1 MSEMIDYETGEIIDN
16 GATPGEDKPTL
27 KELVERGVNLKRQ
40 AISIAEDIAEIAEQ
54 AKELYNTSKRDYNAF
69 IKYTIL
75 KDIEVE
81 IEALNETKIKL
92 QNLDNDEE

>member
-16 GATPGEDKPTL
+16 DATSGEDKPTL
-27 KELVERGVNLKRQ
+27 KELVDRGVNLKRQ
-40 AISIAEDIAEIAEQ
+40 AISIAEDIADIAEQ

-92 QNLDNDEE
+92 QNLDSDEE

>member
-1 MSEMIDYETGEIIDN
+1 MSEMIDYETGEIIEN
-16 GATPGEDKPTL
+16 EDQEKPTL

-54 AKELYNTSKRDYNAF
+54 AKDLYNTSKRDYNAF

-75 KDIEVE
+75 KDIEEE
-81 IEALNETKIKL
+81 IEALNDTKTKL
-92 QNLDNDEE
+92 QNLDNEAE

>member
-1 MSEMIDYETGEIIDN
+1 MSEMIDYETGEIIEN
-16 GATPGEDKPTL
+16 EDQEKPTL
-27 KELVERGVNLKRQ
+27 KELVDRGVNLKRQ

-75 KDIEVE
+75 KDIEEE
-81 IEALNETKIKL
+81 IEALNDTKTKL
-92 QNLDNDEE
+92 QNLDNEAE

>member
-16 GATPGEDKPTL
+16 DATSGEDKPTL
-27 KELVERGVNLKRQ
+27 KELVERGVDLKRQ

>member
-1 MSEMIDYETGEIIDN
+1 MSEMIDYETGEIIENDDQ
-16 GATPGEDKPTL
+16 EKPTL
-27 KELVERGVNLKRQ
+27 KELVDRGVNLKRQ

-75 KDIEVE
+75 KDIEQE
-81 IEALNETKIKL
+81 IEALNDTKTKL
-92 QNLDNDEE
+92 QNLDNEAE

>member
-1 MSEMIDYETGEIIDN
+1 MSEMIDYETGEIIEND
-16 GATPGEDKPTL
+16 EQEKPTL

-54 AKELYNTSKRDYNAF
+54 AKDLYNTSKRDYNAF

-75 KDIEVE
+75 KDIEEE
-81 IEALNETKIKL
+81 IEALNDTKTKL
-92 QNLDNDEE
+92 QNLDNEAE

>member
-16 GATPGEDKPTL
+16 DANSGEDKPTL

>member
-1 MSEMIDYETGEIIDN
+1 MSEMIDYETGEIINNDAN
-16 GATPGEDKPTL
+16 SGEDKPTL

>member
-1 MSEMIDYETGEIIDN
+1 MSEMIDYETGEIIEN
-16 GATPGEDKPTL
+16 EEQEKPTL

-54 AKELYNTSKRDYNAF
+54 AKDLYNTSKRDYNAF

-75 KDIEVE
+75 KDIEEE
-81 IEALNETKIKL
+81 IEALNDTKTKL
-92 QNLDNDEE
+92 QNLDNEAE

>member
-1 MSEMIDYETGEIIDN
+1 MSEMIDYETGEIIEND
-16 GATPGEDKPTL
+16 EQEKPTL

-54 AKELYNTSKRDYNAF
+54 AKDLYNTSKRDYNAF

>member
-16 GATPGEDKPTL
+16 DATSGEDKPTL

-92 QNLDNDEE
+92 QNLDNDGE

>member
-1 MSEMIDYETGEIIDN
+1 MSEMIDYETGEIIENDDQ
-16 GATPGEDKPTL
+16 EKPTL
-27 KELVERGVNLKRQ
+27 KELVDRGVNLKRQ

-75 KDIEVE
+75 KDIEQE
-81 IEALNETKIKL
+81 IEALNDTKTKL
-92 QNLDNDEE
+92 QNLDNEVE

>member
-16 GATPGEDKPTL
+16 DATPGEDKPTL

-92 QNLDNDEE
+92 QSLDNDEE

>member
-1 MSEMIDYETGEIIDN
+1 MSEMIDYETGEIINND
-16 GATPGEDKPTL
+16 ATSGEDKPTL

>member
-16 GATPGEDKPTL
+16 DATSGEDRPTL

>member
-1 MSEMIDYETGEIIDN
+1 MSEMIDYETGEIIEN
-16 GATPGEDKPTL
+16 EDQEKPTL

-54 AKELYNTSKRDYNAF
+54 AKELYGTSKRDYNAF

>member
-1 MSEMIDYETGEIIDN
+1 MIDYETGEIIEN
-16 GATPGEDKPTL
+16 EDQEKPTL
-27 KELVERGVNLKRQ
+27 KELVDRGVNLKRQ

-75 KDIEVE
+75 KDIEEE
-81 IEALNETKIKL
+81 IEALNDTKTKL
-92 QNLDNDEE
+92 QNLDNEAE

>member
-16 GATPGEDKPTL
+16 DATPGEDKPTL

>member
-16 GATPGEDKPTL
+16 DATSGEDKPTL

-75 KDIEVE
+75 KDIELE

>member
-16 GATPGEDKPTL
+16 AATPGEDKPTL

>member
-16 GATPGEDKPTL
+16 DATSGEDKPTL

>member
-1 MSEMIDYETGEIIDN
+1 MIDYETGEIIEND
-16 GATPGEDKPTL
+16 EQEKPTL

-54 AKELYNTSKRDYNAF
+54 AKDLYNTSKRDYNAF

>member
-1 MSEMIDYETGEIIDN
+1 MIDYETGEIIEN
-16 GATPGEDKPTL
+16 EDQEKPTL

-75 KDIEVE
+75 KDIEEE
-81 IEALNETKIKL
+81 IEALNDTKTKL
-92 QNLDNDEE
+92 QNLDSEAE

>member
-16 GATPGEDKPTL
+16 GANSEEDKPTL